1 MKYEVF
7 FRGESLLEVLSED
20 LHDIVATF
28 ICFIDHPSRTV
39 IL

>member
-7 FRGESLLEVLSED
+7 FRGESIMEVLPED
-20 LHDIVATF
+20 LDGIVATF

>member
-7 FRGESLLEVLSED
+7 FRGEPIAEVLSED
-20 LHDIVATF
+20 LYGIVATF
-28 ICFIDHPSRTV
+28 LCFIDHPSRTV